1 MKTLVKAAVLGTLVF
16 SISVVLA
23 YWEQTVAVSGQIVC
37 NAVPADE
44 NPMKVVVVD
53 RFTKGRYT

>member
-53 RFTKGRYT
+53 RFTK